1 MPQFSPAS
9 QHHPVHTLTSSRSV
23 TLFPAQILACKV
35 DIDLWLAYAVY
46 FAREIIATLG
56 SQSHTRGA
64 DPEARK
70 SLSSTRRDVSRE
82 FQVPVVLM
90 VAPHRCEVYRIQ
102 GPKAVHCH
110 VWAKLF
116 VHIHY
121 AGRLLPGGGSS
132 VHTVENDS
140 QGQGIWKCVVRGL
153 DHVSVSSRSCL
164 VVLRENPGSLVPT
177 SSKAPVTRVLSK
189 CLKKLGNASELMQQ

>member
-1 MPQFSPAS
+1 M
-9 QHHPVHTLTSSRSV
+9 
-23 TLFPAQILACKV
+23 FPAQILTCKV
-35 DIDLWLAYAVY
+35 DIDLWLVYAVY

-70 SLSSTRRDVSRE
+70 SLSSTRRDMSQE

-102 GPKAVHCH
+102 GPKVVHCH
-110 VWAKLF
+110 VWARLF
-116 VHIHY
+116 VHTHY
-121 AGRLLPGGGSS
+121 AGCLLPGGGSS

-140 QGQGIWKCVVRGL
+140 RSQGIWKCVVRGL
-153 DHVSVSSRSCL
+153 GHVSVSSRSCL

-189 CLKKLGNASELMQQ
+189 RLKKLGNASELMQQ

>member
-1 MPQFSPAS
+1 M
-9 QHHPVHTLTSSRSV
+9 
-23 TLFPAQILACKV
+23 
-35 DIDLWLAYAVY
+35 
-46 FAREIIATLG
+46 
-56 SQSHTRGA
+56 
-64 DPEARK
+64 
-70 SLSSTRRDVSRE
+70 SRE

-110 VWAKLF
+110 VWAKRF
-116 VHIHY
+116 VHTHY

-164 VVLRENPGSLVPT
+164 VVSRIIGSHEFKSACNASFIKVLEKTWECIGADATITIFLFSLAGFGMRELNEQATANRSRCTVQSESRQWQTQWTRSTSRWRLTLTLTVRLMFSLVPG
-177 SSKAPVTRVLSK
+177 L
-189 CLKKLGNASELMQQ
+189 